1 MRGPFVFPNRRGTIG
16 PMRTYFQLRAG
27 RLDEVKGEVVREQP
41 LTVYIDGERF
51 LTLLCSPFQ
60 LEPLVLGYLW
70 MEKVI
75 AGLHEVTSLRISEV
89 EGRADVTLAHPVILP
104 TERILTSGCG
114 GGITFRIDPRLFPRL
129 RSSLR
134 VSPTHVGDRMRDLL
148 REGVH
153 YHASRGIHGAALS
166 DSDRVLLVAEDVG
179 RHNAVD
185 KLMGLALQRGL
196 PTADRILL
204 STGRVSSEMLLKA
217 ARMGV
222 PLVASRTSP
231 TEMAVALAEQLGVT
245 VVGYVRGESF
255 NLYAG
260 DAIDLPGAA

>member
-1 MRGPFVFPNRRGTIG
+1 
-16 PMRTYFQLRAG
+16 MRTYFQVKNG
-27 RLDEVKGEVVREQP
+27 RLDEVKGDVVREQP
-41 LTVYIDGERF
+41 LTVYVNGERF

-75 AGLHEVTSLRISEV
+75 TGLDEVAELQISEV
-89 EGRADVTLAHPVILP
+89 DGRAEVTLRQPVTLP

-114 GGITFRIDPRLFPRL
+114 GGITFRIDPRLFPRIA
-129 RSSLR
+129 SDVR
-134 VSPTHVGDRMRDLL
+134 VSPADLGNRMHDLL
-148 REGVH
+148 REAVH
-153 YHASRGIHGAALS
+153 YHASRGIHGAALA
-166 DSDRVLLVAEDVG
+166 DRDRVLLVAEDVG

-185 KLMGLALQRGL
+185 KLMGLALQRGIV
-196 PTADRILL
+196 TTDRILL

-217 ARMGV
+217 ARMSV
-222 PLVASRTSP
+222 PIVASRTSP

-245 VVGYVRGESF
+245 VVGYLRGESL

-260 DAIDLPGAA
+260 QALHLPGAP

>member
-1 MRGPFVFPNRRGTIG
+1 
-16 PMRTYFQLRAG
+16 MRTYFQVKNG
-27 RLDEVKGEVVREQP
+27 RLDEVKGDVVREQP
-41 LTVYIDGERF
+41 LTVYVNGERF

-75 AGLHEVTSLRISEV
+75 TGLDEVAELQISEV
-89 EGRADVTLAHPVILP
+89 DGRAEVTLRQPVTLP

-114 GGITFRIDPRLFPRL
+114 GGITFRIDPRLFPRIT
-129 RSSLR
+129 SDVR
-134 VSPTHVGDRMRDLL
+134 VSPADLGNRMHDLL
-148 REGVH
+148 REAVH
-153 YHASRGIHGAALS
+153 YHASRGIHGAALA
-166 DSDRVLLVAEDVG
+166 DRDRVLLVAEDVG

-185 KLMGLALQRGL
+185 KLMGQALQRGIA
-196 PTADRILL
+196 TTDRILL

-217 ARMGV
+217 ARMSV
-222 PLVASRTSP
+222 PIVASRTSP

-245 VVGYVRGESF
+245 IIGYLRGDSL

-260 DAIDLPGAA
+260 QALHLPGAP

>member
-1 MRGPFVFPNRRGTIG
+1 
-16 PMRTYFQLRAG
+16 MRTYFQVKNG
-27 RLDEVKGEVVREQP
+27 RLDEVKGDVVREQP
-41 LTVYIDGERF
+41 LTVYVNGERF

-75 AGLHEVTSLRISEV
+75 TGLDEVAELQISEV
-89 EGRADVTLAHPVILP
+89 DGRAEVTLRQPVTLP

-114 GGITFRIDPRLFPRL
+114 GGITFRIDPRLFPRIT
-129 RSSLR
+129 SDVR
-134 VSPTHVGDRMRDLL
+134 VSPADLGNRMHDLL
-148 REGVH
+148 REAVH
-153 YHASRGIHGAALS
+153 YHASRGIHGAALA
-166 DSDRVLLVAEDVG
+166 DRDRVLLVAEDVG

-185 KLMGLALQRGL
+185 KLMGLALQRGIA
-196 PTADRILL
+196 TTDRILL

-217 ARMGV
+217 ARMSV
-222 PLVASRTSP
+222 PIVASRTSP

-245 VVGYVRGESF
+245 VVGYLRGESL

-260 DAIDLPGAA
+260 QALHLPGAS

>member
-1 MRGPFVFPNRRGTIG
+1 
-16 PMRTYFQLRAG
+16 
-27 RLDEVKGEVVREQP
+27 
-41 LTVYIDGERF
+41 
-51 LTLLCSPFQ
+51 
-60 LEPLVLGYLW
+60 
-70 MEKVI
+70 
-75 AGLHEVTSLRISEV
+75 
-89 EGRADVTLAHPVILP
+89 
-104 TERILTSGCG
+104 
-114 GGITFRIDPRLFPRL
+114 
-129 RSSLR
+129 
-134 VSPTHVGDRMRDLL
+134 
-148 REGVH
+148 
-153 YHASRGIHGAALS
+153 
-166 DSDRVLLVAEDVG
+166 
-179 RHNAVD
+179 
-185 KLMGLALQRGL
+185 MGLALQRGL

>member
-1 MRGPFVFPNRRGTIG
+1 
-16 PMRTYFQLRAG
+16 MRTFFQVKSG
-27 RLDEVKGEVVREQP
+27 RLDEVKGDVVREQP
-41 LTVYIDGERF
+41 LTVYVNGERF

-75 AGLHEVTSLRISEV
+75 AGLDDVTEIQISEID
-89 EGRADVTLAHPVILP
+89 GRADVTLRHPVALP

-114 GGITFRIDPRLFPRL
+114 GGITFRIDPRLFPRIE
-129 RSSLR
+129 SSLR
-134 VSPTHVGDRMRDLL
+134 VSPSDLSGRMRDLL
-148 REGVH
+148 REAVH
-153 YHASRGIHGAALS
+153 YHASRGIHGAALA
-166 DSDRVLLVAEDVG
+166 DRDRVLLVAEDVG

-185 KLMGLALQRGL
+185 KLMGQALQRGIA
-196 PTADRILL
+196 TTDRILL

-217 ARMGV
+217 ARMSV
-222 PLVASRTSP
+222 PIVASRTSP

-245 VVGYVRGESF
+245 VVGYLRGDSL

-260 DAIDLPGAA
+260 EALELPSAS

>member
-1 MRGPFVFPNRRGTIG
+1 
-16 PMRTYFQLRAG
+16 
-27 RLDEVKGEVVREQP
+27 
-41 LTVYIDGERF
+41 
-51 LTLLCSPFQ
+51 
-60 LEPLVLGYLW
+60 

-89 EGRADVTLAHPVILP
+89 DGRADVTLAHPVILP

-129 RSSLR
+129 QSTLR
-134 VSPTHVGDRMRDLL
+134 VSPAQVGDRMRDLL
-148 REGVH
+148 REAVH
-153 YHASRGIHGAALS
+153 YHASRGIHGAALA
-166 DSDRVLLVAEDVG
+166 DGDQILLVAEDVG

-196 PTADRILL
+196 STADRILL

-222 PLVASRTSP
+222 PLIASRTSP

-260 DAIDLPGAA
+260 TQSTCRAPPDHAGLQGARGRVGGHAGAPPGHGRCAVLLDSRARRLAGLG